1 MSKARLIADRDIIN
15 GSITDADVNASAAIA
30 ASKLSGVVTPSST
43 DTLTNKTVTAPII
56 TFDTNTQTA
65 SYTLVLS
72 DQSKNVEMN
81 VATANNLTVPPNSSV
96 AFPIGTQILVTQY
109 GAGQTTLVAGAGVT
123 IRSNGA
129 KLKLQGQ
136 YAQASLIK
144 RATDEWIVSGN
155 LSA

>member
-1 MSKARLIADRDIIN
+1 MSRARDVASRDIVD
-15 GSITDADVNASAAIA
+15 GSITNADVNASAAIA

-43 DTLTNKTVTAPII
+43 DTLTNKTITAPVI

-81 VATANNLTVPPNSSV
+81 VTTANNLTVPPNSSV

-109 GAGQTTLVAGAGVT
+109 GAGQTTLVAGSGVT
-123 IRSNGA
+123 LRSNGA

-136 YAQASLIK
+136 YAQASMIK
-144 RATDEWIVSGN
+144 RGTDEWVVSGN
-155 LSA
+155 LIA